1 MGLYGLGEVIFG
13 ELFEFV
19 HCQVGVGP
27 IDIDIAIISVGGVGF
42 FGFGRCLFSFVL
54 SIVIRFSIR
63 FSSLLLFTL
72 WFLFIIGTIGFCRSS
87 CRPFQG
93 NDLLL
98 RCGKKKRSAMNEV
111 V

>member
-19 HCQVGVGP
+19 HYQVDVGL
-27 IDIDIAIISVGGVGF
+27 IDIDIAISVGGVGF
-42 FGFGRCLFSFVL
+42 FGFGSCLFSFVL

-72 WFLFIIGTIGFCRSS
+72 WFLFYYWHHWI
-87 CRPFQG
+87 
-93 NDLLL
+93 L
-98 RCGKKKRSAMNEV
+98 
-111 V
+111 